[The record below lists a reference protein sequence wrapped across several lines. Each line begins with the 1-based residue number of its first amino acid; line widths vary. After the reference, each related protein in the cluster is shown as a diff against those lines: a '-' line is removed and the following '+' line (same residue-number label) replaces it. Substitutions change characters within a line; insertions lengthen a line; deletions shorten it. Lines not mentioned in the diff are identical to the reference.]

1 MKSINQT
8 IVAPTT
14 SLTNQAIALIRI
26 SGDEAFDIIN
36 KLIKYP
42 IDKTKNVLFKKLY
55 DEKELVDEV
64 IITSFVAPN
73 SFTGEDV
80 IEIACHGGIL
90 NTQRIIKLIIKKG
103 ARMANKGEFSQR
115 AFLNNKIDLIQAEG
129 INDLIF
135 AKNEMALK
143 IGVNN
148 MGGIYNNGIL
158 EIKNQLLDVI
168 SRIQVSIDYPDYD
181 DVEGS
186 SIDELTLSLEKINVY
201 VDKLLKRSKL
211 ANSITNGIKT
221 AIVGKTNVGKSSL
234 LNALIQ
240 EERAIVTDIEGTTRD
255 IVTGQINFQNL
266 TLDLVDTA
274 GIRKTNDI
282 VEKIGI
288 EKSLNVIDNSDFILL
303 VVNAEN
309 IYDQDNKDLI
319 SKIGDK
325 KHLIVVNKKDLISN
339 KDIIEISKK
348 FNNVIFTNASNYDVD
363 DLINCIE
370 KMFLNE
376 ELLKNE
382 NLVLINIEQINLVEQ
397 IKDKLLK
404 SLNSIL
410 EGMPIDIVN
419 VDLNVAWNLLNELVG
434 EQYDEE
440 IIDNIFKKYCLGK

>member
-1 MKSINQT
+1 MKNINQT

-55 DEKELVDEV
+55 DEKDLVDEV

-148 MGGIYNNGIL
+148 MGGIYNNGVL

-186 SIDELTLSLEKINVY
+186 SIDELTLSLKKINGF

-266 TLDLVDTA
+266 TLDLIDTA

-288 EKSLNVIDNSDFILL
+288 EKSLNVISDSDFILL

-309 IYDQDNKDLI
+309 IHDQDNKDLI

-325 KHLIVVNKKDLISN
+325 KHLIVVNKKDLILK
-339 KDIIEISKK
+339 KDITEISKK
-348 FNNVIFTNASNYDVD
+348 FNNVIFTNALNYDVD